1 MVAVR
6 WWPHGNNRRLTGA
19 DGVEESNWCEESPWG
34 AEARLGA
41 ASVGPKTPPENPSRR
56 NPTDK
61 IPVFPQAF
69 FCGEKISTTVEA

>member
-1 MVAVR
+1 MGSGGALGR
-6 WWPHGNNRRLTGA
+6 GKRRTG
-19 DGVEESNWCEESPWG
+19 
-34 AEARLGA
+34 
-41 ASVGPKTPPENPSRR
+41 TPPENPSRR